1 MRAQPSFVKRVFA
14 RVANALAAPIVLRF
28 AFAILRQVCPVLV
41 IGKRVIVTRH
51 AHVIELLQRDRDFSI
66 EEINGART
74 LRANGPFVL
83 SMDSGPQHD
92 REKALLNA
100 VMPREDIERIR
111 EWAVQEASEQVKRAS
126 EHGRID
132 LVQGLTRP
140 VPLALIESYFGVPAR
155 DPAEMMAWLRP
166 LFHDLFLNPGD
177 DPEVARAA
185 VEAFQGLA
193 PYVERVIAERR
204 PALAA
209 ADQVPDDVLGR
220 MLARS
225 MHDPAHAWLDDDTI
239 RRNVSG
245 LIIGALETTS
255 KAAILAVEELL
266 ERPAMLQQA
275 TAAAQ
280 SLDLERL
287 RGYVLEALRF
297 NPFAPIVV
305 RFAKRATTLGGDG
318 GWRVPANKTV
328 YAATLSAMFDSS
340 VFTKPGD
347 FVPDRSNEYL
357 HFGYGLHRCQGRLIN
372 HVVVPALVA
381 AVLRLPGLRRA
392 RGSAGKVSYVGPF
405 PDRFIVE
412 FDSA

>member
-1 MRAQPSFVKRVFA
+1 MRAQPSFVKRLLA
-14 RVANALAAPIVLRF
+14 RVGNALTTPMVLRF
-28 AFAILRQVCPVLV
+28 AFAILRHVCPVLV

-51 AHVIELLQRDRDFSI
+51 EHVIELLQRDQDFTI

-74 LRANGPFVL
+74 LRDNGPFVL

-100 VMPREDIERIR
+100 VMPRDDIERIR
-111 EWAVQEASEQVKRAS
+111 EWAVQEASERLKRAGS
-126 EHGRID
+126 GGRIE

-140 VPLALIESYFGVPAR
+140 VPLALIESYFGVPAHDR
-155 DPAEMMAWLRP
+155 AEMMAWLRA

-177 DPEVARAA
+177 DPEVVRAG

-193 PYVERVIAERR
+193 PYLERVIAERR
-204 PALAA
+204 PTLA

-225 MHDPAHAWLDDDTI
+225 LHDPAHAWVDDDTI

-266 ERPAMLQQA
+266 DRPDMLRQA
-275 TAAAQ
+275 TQAAQ
-280 SLDLERL
+280 AGDLERL
-287 RGYVLEALRF
+287 RGYVFEALRF

-305 RFAKRATTLGGDG
+305 RFAKHATTLGGDR

-328 YAATLSAMFDSS
+328 YAATLSAMFDGS
-340 VFTKPGD
+340 VFKKPAE
-347 FVPDRSNEYL
+347 FVPDRANEYL
-357 HFGYGLHRCQGRLIN
+357 HFGHGLHRCQGRLIN
-372 HVVVPALVA
+372 HVVVPAIVA

>member
-1 MRAQPSFVKRVFA
+1 MRAQPSLIKRLLA
-14 RVANALAAPIVLRF
+14 RVGNALTAPIVLRF
-28 AFAILRQVCPVLV
+28 AFAILRHVSPVLV
-41 IGKRVIVTRH
+41 IGKRAFVTRH
-51 AHVIELLQRDRDFSI
+51 KHVIELLQRDQDFTI
-66 EEINGART
+66 AEINGART
-74 LRANGPFVL
+74 LRDNGPFVL
-83 SMDSGPQHD
+83 SMDAGPQHD
-92 REKALLNA
+92 REKGFLNA
-100 VMPREDIERIR
+100 VMLREDIERIR
-111 EWAVQEASEQVKRAS
+111 EWAVKAATDQVKRAS
-126 EHGRID
+126 EGGRIE

-140 VPLALIESYFGVPAR
+140 VPLALIESYFGVPAHDR
-155 DPAEMMAWLRP
+155 AEMMAWLRA

-177 DPEVARAA
+177 DPEVVRAG

-193 PYVERVIAERR
+193 PHLERVIAERR
-204 PALAA
+204 PTLAG

-220 MLARS
+220 MLARAA
-225 MHDPAHAWLDDDTI
+225 HDPAYAWVDDDAI

-266 ERPAMLQQA
+266 DRPAMLREA
-275 TAAAQ
+275 TLAAQ
-280 SLDLERL
+280 ALDLDRL

-297 NPFAPIVV
+297 NPFAPIIV
-305 RFAKRATTLGGDG
+305 RFSKQEVTLGGDHG
-318 GWRVPANKTV
+318 FRVPANKTV

-340 VFTKPGD
+340 AFKKPGE
-347 FVPDRSNEYL
+347 FLPDRTNEYL
-357 HFGYGLHRCQGRLIN
+357 HFGHGLHRCQGRLIN